1 MFNLND
7 DTAKYP
13 DVARK
18 QKWFR
23 DLAFRQAVS
32 SAIDRAAIVRLVYRG
47 RATPLSTH
55 ISSGNKLWFDASIPA
70 PVHSIDK
77 AKQLLRSGG
86 FSWNSSGMLLDSS
99 DQPVEFTILVSSS
112 NAQRGGMATLI
123 QDDLKQVGI
132 TAHVIPMEARATID
146 RVLNTHEYDATI
158 MGIASGDTDPNSDNN
173 IFLSSG
179 GTHLWHLGEKSPAT
193 AWEAEMDRLLE
204 QQLVTLDYKR
214 RKKLYDRALEIEAT
228 QLPLIYL
235 VAPNVL
241 VGAQEDLGNFHP
253 AVLEQYT
260 FWNAEELFWRT
271 PAGKQ

>member
-1 MFNLND
+1 
-7 DTAKYP
+7 
-13 DVARK
+13 
-18 QKWFR
+18 
-23 DLAFRQAVS
+23 
-32 SAIDRAAIVRLVYRG
+32 
-47 RATPLSTH
+47 
-55 ISSGNKLWFDASIPA
+55 
-70 PVHSIDK
+70 
-77 AKQLLRSGG
+77 
-86 FSWNSSGMLLDSS
+86 MLLDSS